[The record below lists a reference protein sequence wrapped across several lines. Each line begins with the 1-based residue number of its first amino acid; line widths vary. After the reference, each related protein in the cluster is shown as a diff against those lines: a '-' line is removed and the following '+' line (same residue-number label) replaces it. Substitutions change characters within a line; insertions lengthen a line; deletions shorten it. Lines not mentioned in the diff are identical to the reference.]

1 VRFAPE
7 DEFAWRLEYLSAFQ
21 AAARLGG
28 VWGLAGFGMIP
39 VASGSDL
46 LALHAAQIRCSA
58 PDRYFIPAK
67 RFRDIRKP
75 HPRRGLPPRQN
86 RRVFRQREPPAPI
99 PPIRDRPRLPTL
111 ERGGEVF
118 RPIPRP

>member
-1 VRFAPE
+1 VNFAPE
-7 DEFAWRLEYLSAFQ
+7 DELAWRLEYLAAFQ
-21 AAARLGG
+21 AAARLEG
-28 VWGLAGFGMIP
+28 VWGFWGVFSGGFD
-39 VASGSDL
+39 VDR

-67 RFRDIRKP
+67 RICDIRKS
-75 HPRRGLPPRQN
+75 HARRGLPPRQN
-86 RRVFRQREPPAPI
+86 RGVFRRREPPPLL
-99 PPIRDRPRLPTL
+99 PPIRQRPRLPTL